1 MEDRRDED
9 RRKSELGS
17 QIERL
22 KSEVLMVESDSA
34 PAVESELAP
43 DELAPDREERKSPL
57 HMWAHL
63 YQRVMKEEELRHLVP
78 VQKTEAGLYLMM
90 KKSPGLRTHRLVD
103 RGL

>member
-57 HMWAHL
+57 HVWAHL
-63 YQRVMKEEELRHLVP
+63 YQRVMKEEELRQLVP
-78 VQKTEAGLYLMM
+78 VQKTEASLYLMM

>member
-57 HMWAHL
+57 HVWAHL
-63 YQRVMKEEELRHLVP
+63 YQRVMKEEELRQLVP